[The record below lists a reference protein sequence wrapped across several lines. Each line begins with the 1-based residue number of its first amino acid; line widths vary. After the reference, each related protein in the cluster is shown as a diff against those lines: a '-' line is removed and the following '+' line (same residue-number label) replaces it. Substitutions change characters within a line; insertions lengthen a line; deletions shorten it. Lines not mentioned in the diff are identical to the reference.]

1 MARARVLLVVDS
13 LLQVRGDKFKTLY
26 HSVLYPVRYSWTVIF
41 RPIIMIMIMIVMMVL
56 ISGGIM
62 TLATAGAGT
71 PILIAGIVTTL

>member
-1 MARARVLLVVDS
+1 MDS
-13 LLQVRGDKFKTLY
+13 PLQVRGDKFKTLY
-26 HSVLYPVRYSWTVIF
+26 HFVLYSVQYSRTVIF
-41 RPIIMIMIMIVMMVL
+41 RPMIMTMIMIMVMIMIVVMAS

>member
-26 HSVLYPVRYSWTVIF
+26 HSVLYPVRYSWNVIF
-41 RPIIMIMIMIVMMVL
+41 RLMIMIMIVVIAL

-71 PILIAGIVTTL
+71 PILIAGIVTIL